1 MSENKIFDVHARGLS
16 PLGQFFSYLEK
27 NRQVAWHIEHV
38 EEFSQELFQSA
49 SAINIDPGMSSTI
62 LPQMSLLPSQVRNA
76 GALDSFF
83 KDDGKWIPRLLLFE
97 AVRQVLVEKAK
108 DMDIRSPAF
117 VIGDDAC
124 AMTMMAV
131 LIHMG
136 FSEIYVVSEDEEAL
150 QSVTSAVS
158 RNYIGVKINP
168 LPATELT
175 MQALSASVVIN
186 TVNLKEKVTLL
197 NDLSY
202 FNFMKTA
209 GLILDLQW
217 SQGVS
222 PLLDEAEKADLRVIQ
237 TSRLVGLWTKLWF
250 ERMNVATSMKVED
263 VESHWNEFLKQ
274 FEG

>member
-1 MSENKIFDVHARGLS
+1 MSANKIVDVHVGGLS
-16 PLGQFFSYLEK
+16 PLAQFFKFLAEK
-27 NRQVAWHIEHV
+27 LQVNLQIEHV
-38 EEFSQELFQSA
+38 EEFSQDLFQTA
-49 SAINIDPGMSSTI
+49 TALNIDTRLSPTI
-62 LPQMSLLPSQVRNA
+62 LSQMALLPSQVRNA

-117 VIGDDAC
+117 VIGDDPT
-124 AMTMMAV
+124 AMTMLAV
-131 LIHMG
+131 LIHLG
-136 FSEIYVVSEDEEAL
+136 FSELYVVSEDEEQL
-150 QSVTSAVS
+150 RDVTSAVAK
-158 RNYIGVKINP
+158 NYIGVKINP

-186 TVNLKEKVTLL
+186 TQDLSDKTSLL

-202 FNFMKTA
+202 FNFMKTS

-217 SQGVS
+217 VKGVS
-222 PLLDEAEKADLRVIQ
+222 PLLDEAEKADLRIIP
-237 TSRLVGLWTKLWF
+237 TSRLVGLLTNLWL
-250 ERMNVATSMKVED
+250 ERLQITPSIKVEEI
-263 VESHWNEFLKQ
+263 ESHWTEFLKQ